1 MAFDR
6 ASAGWFQAKTRGHAG
21 AGQAPPPQA
30 NLGPTCPTL
39 EISGQVHRVPGT
51 VSMELDAFPP
61 TQSTAPFPEDHTSEQ
76 VCQPRRGRVP
86 RGELGT

>member
-1 MAFDR
+1 MAFVR
-6 ASAGWFQAKTRGHAG
+6 ATAASIWAKMWDQAGT
-21 AGQAPPPQA
+21 GQALPTEA
-30 NLGPTCPTL
+30 SLGAMCPTL